1 MRIKWPLKILILAA
15 VLGAGLAAAGY
26 DLATCKKALLSR
38 CRVNVARLEV
48 QPPRLETLTSGL
60 ADGTLTLEITNPYPV
75 AVTLAGAHFTL
86 STAGKEFGL
95 VKFEGQPVTLA
106 ARGSTAVPM
115 RVEVDMAV
123 LLPEVTARVTQS
135 LGEMKLREL
144 GALAAG
150 FSPGKLKEALRDVPL
165 ELSAEGEVKLDTL
178 LGGPVTVAL
187 KATRGG
193 AAAAAAA
200 PGETRQ
206 W

>member
-1 MRIKWPLKILILAA
+1 
-15 VLGAGLAAAGY
+15 
-26 DLATCKKALLSR
+26 
-38 CRVNVARLEV
+38 
-48 QPPRLETLTSGL
+48 
-60 ADGTLTLEITNPYPV
+60 
-75 AVTLAGAHFTL
+75 
-86 STAGKEFGL
+86 
-95 VKFEGQPVTLA
+95 
-106 ARGSTAVPM
+106 
-115 RVEVDMAV
+115 MAV

>member
-1 MRIKWPLKILILAA
+1 MRIKWPLKILIVAA
-15 VLGAGLAAAGY
+15 VLGAGMTAAGY
-26 DLATCKKALLSR
+26 DLAACKKALLSR
-38 CRVNVARLEV
+38 CRVKVARLEV
-48 QPPRLETLTSGL
+48 QPPRLETITSGL
-60 ADGTLTLEITNPYPV
+60 ADGTLTLEIANPYPV

-135 LGEMKLREL
+135 LGGMKLREL

-178 LGGPVTVAL
+178 LGGPVSVAL
-187 KATRGG
+187 KAIRGG
-193 AAAAAAA
+193 APSA
-200 PGETRQ
+200 PGESRQ